1 MEVLIL
7 AASSF
12 ALVASLLLWL
22 LRRRDARRAQEQ
34 ESTTSGGRGSG
45 SKPDAPP
52 EGALDAALYL
62 DLAASMLA
70 AGLPVR
76 ALLHHLGQLDGGRY
90 RLFLR
95 GVMLKLD
102 AGASWSQA
110 WGEAVPGPL
119 AGVHSALGLS
129 LETGAPNADFL
140 RILADRQRRHR
151 QRALEK
157 AAARLGVKLVVPLGL
172 CSLPAFICLGV
183 VPVLIA
189 MIPSLL

>member
-7 AASSF
+7 AVSSF
-12 ALVASLLLWL
+12 ALVASFLLWL
-22 LRRRDARRAQEQ
+22 LKRRDARRAQAQ
-34 ESTTSGGRGSG
+34 EPTAGASSAS
-45 SKPDAPP
+45 DVAP
-52 EGALDAALYL
+52 GDTLDAALYL

-76 ALLHHLGQLDGGRY
+76 ALLHHLGQLDSGRY
-90 RLFLR
+90 RLFLG
-95 GVMLKLD
+95 GVVLKLD
-102 AGASWSQA
+102 AGATWAQA
-110 WGEAVPGPL
+110 WGETVPRSL
-119 AGVHSALGLS
+119 TGVHSALGLS
-129 LETGAPNADFL
+129 LETGAPSADFL

-151 QRALEK
+151 QRSLEK
-157 AAARLGVKLVVPLGL
+157 AAAKLGVKLVVPLGL